1 MRLILFGLFLKV
13 VLADNLSILV
23 DTGFAINVE
32 NMSAIDV
39 WTLAFVWFSNLF

>member
-23 DTGFAINVE
+23 DNGFAINVE

-39 WTLAFVWFSNLF
+39 